1 MSRGPLQVLLRRLC
15 QPFPFQP
22 QPGCALP
29 KRHSLS
35 SIPVHPHPA
44 WLPASQQ
51 ATAVPITASGLALLT
66 ARPPQSGPLTRNHSF
81 SDAHGLRI
89 PVQREPPTFSGVSSR
104 GGFSFRL
111 LFSAV
116 QQLPL
121 LSAPFPGTFR
131 GQLCGLQ
138 LGLLASPQA
147 PHQPCP
153 AQPER
158 TETAALLTARGSTKY
173 PQQLRGALTPQ
184 RQPLH

>member
-1 MSRGPLQVLLRRLC
+1 MCPPSPLLSSRWGPALPPSGSC
-15 QPFPFQP
+15 MASHSP
-22 QPGCALP
+22 QPMPYLP
-29 KRHSLS
+29 VRVEGKHQVPVSVPVLVPAAVVTVLSSLS
-35 SIPVHPHPA
+35 
-44 WLPASQQ
+44 LC
-51 ATAVPITASGLALLT
+51 
-66 ARPPQSGPLTRNHSF
+66 
-81 SDAHGLRI
+81 
-89 PVQREPPTFSGVSSR
+89 
-104 GGFSFRL
+104 RL

-158 TETAALLTARGSTKY
+158 TETAALLTARGSAKY